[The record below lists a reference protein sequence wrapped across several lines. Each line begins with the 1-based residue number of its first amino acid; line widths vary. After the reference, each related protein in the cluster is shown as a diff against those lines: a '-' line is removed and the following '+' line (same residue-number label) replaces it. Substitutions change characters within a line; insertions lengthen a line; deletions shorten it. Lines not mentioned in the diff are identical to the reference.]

1 MDLSLNQ
8 MALGLIATMVLVA
21 FVAVIT
27 GAAAKSE
34 KGRARLRLGAMALGV
49 AGLLMIVAGF
59 LNGGDLS
66 LISGGFLLIV
76 FGTGVEVAKAGK
88 PQGPG

>member
-1 MDLSLNQ
+1 MDVSFNQ
-8 MALGLIATMVLVA
+8 IAQILIGLMVLA
-21 FVAVIT
+21 SFVAVIT

-34 KGRARLRLGAMALGV
+34 KGRARLRLGAMGLAI
-49 AGLLMIVAGF
+49 AGLLMIASGF

-66 LISGGFLLIV
+66 LISGGLMLIV
-76 FGTGVEVAKAGK
+76 FGTGVEVAKVGK